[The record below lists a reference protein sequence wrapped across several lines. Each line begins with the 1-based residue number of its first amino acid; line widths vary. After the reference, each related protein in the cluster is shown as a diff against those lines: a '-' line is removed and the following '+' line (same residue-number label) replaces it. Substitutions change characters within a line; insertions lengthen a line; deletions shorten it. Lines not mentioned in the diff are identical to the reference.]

1 MDGRRPVESEVRMVK
16 ISVRKAGAA
25 LLGAALMQG
34 AAGCAPADRHGS
46 DWTDGAGEAGFE
58 TAIASG
64 SAAYSVPSP
73 GEGMLS
79 IEYVYAPSGSQKLF
93 FVTGG
98 SSDEFVRTGEKLTA
112 TIAGWMIGSLIQTD
126 SGAVTPE
133 TVSGAKVQLAV
144 TWMKGPAVLST
155 QAVKVAS
162 WKGDPTF
169 GWPDAITDAFVVP
182 AGATGMR
189 AAIEATSPD
198 GTKSARDAIGETPV
212 FGGALPTKHLF
223 YDLDTTGAARS
234 RMIERGAPIAGAELV
249 VAYAEPRADRLVDSG
264 SIDRRIGRVKT
275 YNPRFG
281 TTEGDIF
288 GQLVHVISVGW
299 DVGNGYQEQALV
311 ASPSS
316 YVHGGV
322 SQETRLAI
330 PAKATKLS
338 MYFHVK
344 TYVVASYPTYGEV
357 TERKFADNQWVLVRE
372 KWDNPGGAGTNF
384 AFGTDVPEPPADGVE
399 RTVVF
404 IKGET
409 QPGQD
414 LFVRGG
420 IDHDVS
426 KKLRGVDCANADG
439 TPNYACAIPIV
450 HRNLRNPT
458 SKPWKLGDSMLD
470 WYGRESTQILSSGSA
485 GLAQGTAADWTTN
498 AWPASW
504 GAQKTVA
511 IDGYG
516 VEPLNTVAPHLW
528 MLDVDMDCSRAF
540 KAADGTRWFEV
551 KSFVTNGPGWEPDVK
566 QAAAPYASPNHLA
579 KCGQASYFERGSSTA
594 TFKRLP

>member
-1 MDGRRPVESEVRMVK
+1 MVK
-16 ISVRKAGAA
+16 ISVRKASAALIGAA
-25 LLGAALMQG
+25 LVQG
-34 AAGCAPADRHGS
+34 LAGCAAAEKRGA
-46 DWTDGAGEAGFE
+46 DGADEAGFE
-58 TAIASG
+58 TTLGSD
-64 SAAYSVPSP
+64 SAAYSVPTP
-73 GEGMLS
+73 GEGTLALDW
-79 IEYVYAPSGSQKLF
+79 VYSPTGSQKLLY
-93 FVTGG
+93 VTGG
-98 SSDEFVRTGEKLTA
+98 SSDEFVRSGEKLTA
-112 TIAGWMIGSLIQTD
+112 TLPGWMVSSLAQTD
-126 SGAVTPE
+126 AGTVTPE
-133 TVSGAKVQLAV
+133 TVSGAKVLLTV

-155 QAVKVAS
+155 QVVKVAS
-162 WKGDPTF
+162 WKGDPTY
-169 GWPDAITDAFVVP
+169 GWPDAITEAFVVP

-189 AAIEATSPD
+189 AAIDATSPD
-198 GTKSARDAIGETPV
+198 GTKSGHDVTGETAV

-223 YDLDTTGAARS
+223 YDLATDGSARS
-234 RMIERGAPIAGAELV
+234 RVIERGAPIVGAELV
-249 VAYAEPRADRLVDSG
+249 VAYAEPRADRLVDAG

-281 TTEGDIF
+281 TTEGDVF

-311 ASPSS
+311 TSPSS
-316 YVHGGV
+316 YVRGGV

-330 PAKATKLS
+330 PAKASKLS

-344 TYVVASYPTYGEV
+344 TYLVASYPTYGEV
-357 TERKFADNQWVLVRE
+357 TQRNYADGQWVLVRE
-372 KWDNPGGAGTNF
+372 KWDNPSGAGSNF
-384 AFGTDVPEPPADGVE
+384 AFGTDPTEPPADGVE

-426 KKLRGVDCANADG
+426 KKLRSIDCANADG

-458 SKPWKLGDSMLD
+458 SKPWKLGDTMLD
-470 WYGRESTQILSSGSA
+470 WYGREPTQILASGSSSGASG

-516 VEPLNTVAPHLW
+516 VEPLNAVGPHLW
-528 MLDVDMDCSRAF
+528 MLDVDMDCTRAF

-551 KSFVTNGPGWEPDVK
+551 KSFITNGPGWEPDAK
-566 QAAAPYASPNHLA
+566 QAGGPYASPNHLA
-579 KCGQASYFERGSSTA
+579 KCGQVSYFERGSSTA

>member
-1 MDGRRPVESEVRMVK
+1 MVK

-25 LLGAALMQG
+25 LLGAALVQG
-34 AAGCAPADRHGS
+34 IAGCAAAEKRGLDPMD
-46 DWTDGAGEAGFE
+46 EAGFE
-58 TAIASG
+58 TTVASD

-73 GEGMLS
+73 GEGTLAVD
-79 IEYVYAPSGSQKLF
+79 YVYSSGGAQKLF

-98 SSDEFVRTGEKLTA
+98 TSDEFVRTGEKLTA
-112 TIAGWMIGSLIQTD
+112 TIAGWIVGSLVQTD
-126 SGAVTPE
+126 AVSLTPE
-133 TVSGAKVQLAV
+133 TVSGAKVLLTI
-144 TWMKGPAVLST
+144 TWMQGPAVLST
-155 QAVKVAS
+155 KVVKIAS
-162 WKGDPTF
+162 WKGDSTY
-169 GWPDAITDAFVVP
+169 GWPDAITESFVVP

-189 AAIEATSPD
+189 ASIEATSPD
-198 GTKSARDAIGETPV
+198 GSKTARDVLGETPV
-212 FGGALPTKHLF
+212 FGGALPAKHLF
-223 YDLDTTGAARS
+223 YDLAGDGAARS
-234 RMIERGAPIAGAELV
+234 RVIERGAPIAGAELV

-281 TTEGDIF
+281 TSEGDVF

-322 SQETRLAI
+322 SQETRLHV
-330 PAKATKLS
+330 PATATKLS

-344 TYVVASYPTYGEV
+344 TYLVASYPTYGEV
-357 TERKFADNQWVLVRE
+357 TERKYGDGQWVLVRE

-384 AFGTDVPEPPADGVE
+384 AFGTDAQEPKADGVE

-426 KKLRGVDCANADG
+426 KKLRGVECANADG
-439 TPNYACAIPIV
+439 SPNYACAVPIV

-470 WYGRESTQILSSGSA
+470 WYGREPTQILSSGSGGSA

-551 KSFVTNGPGWEPDVK
+551 KSFITNGPGWEPDVK